1 MNRVVIKRDGLEK
14 NLDITCIE
22 EAIKKAAIAASKEI
36 NDFDDIISKITN
48 KLNKEKMTVE
58 EIQEVIEHT
67 LMVSKYKD
75 VAKKFIEY
83 RHERDLA
90 RNKKSS
96 LFQAINGIIEQNNPL
111 ILKENA
117 NLDSKTLTTQRTLM
131 AGELSKY
138 LAKDVLSKDVY
149 EAHMDGDI
157 HFHDMNFSPILP
169 YVNCCLVDLTNM
181 LEGGFTLGSAHIGSP
196 KGIGVATAVTAQI
209 IAQVSSANYGGTTI
223 ANIDQVLAK
232 YVKMSYEKHLAKGIK
247 YKIPDVITYA
257 KELTEKETYDAFQ
270 ALEYEINSL
279 FNSHSQS
286 PFTTVS
292 FGMGTSWEERLI
304 QQSILKVRLEGLGED
319 KVTAIFPKLLFLID
333 DSLNFKQGDPNYDI
347 KQLALEC
354 SAKRLYPDIISVK
367 NNKLITGSSV
377 PVASMG
383 KL

>member
-14 NLDITCIE
+14 SFDIACIE
-22 EAIKKAAIAASKEI
+22 EAIKKAAIAADKEI

-48 KLNKEKMTVE
+48 KLNKEKVTVE
-58 EIQEVIEHT
+58 EIQDVIEHT

-96 LFQAINGIIEQNNPL
+96 LFQAINGIIEQNNTL

-247 YKIPDVITYA
+247 YNIPDVITYA

-333 DSLNFKQGDPNYDI
+333 DGLNFKQGDPNYDI

>member
-14 NLDITCIE
+14 NFDIACIE
-22 EAIKKAAIAASKEI
+22 DAIKKAAIAADKEI

-48 KLNKEKMTVE
+48 KLNKEKVTVE
-58 EIQEVIEHT
+58 EIQDVIEHT

-196 KGIGVATAVTAQI
+196 TGIGVATAVTAQF

-333 DSLNFKQGDPNYDI
+333 DGLNFKQGDPNYDI
-347 KQLALEC
+347 KQVALEC

>member
-1 MNRVVIKRDGLEK
+1 MNQVVIKRDGLEK
-14 NLDITCIE
+14 SFDIVCIE
-22 EAIKKAAIAASKEI
+22 EAIKKAASAASKEI
-36 NDFDDIISKITN
+36 NDFDEIISKITN

-58 EIQEVIEHT
+58 EIQDVIEHT

-232 YVKMSYEKHLAKGIK
+232 YVKMSYEKHLTKGIK
-247 YKIPDVITYA
+247 YNIPDAVTYA

-304 QQSILKVRLEGLGED
+304 QQSILKVRLQGLGED

-333 DSLNFKQGDPNYDI
+333 DGLNFKQGDPNYDI

-367 NNKLITGSSV
+367 NNKLITGSSA

>member
-14 NLDITCIE
+14 NFDITCIE

-333 DSLNFKQGDPNYDI
+333 DGLNFKQGDPNYDI

>member
-14 NLDITCIE
+14 NFDITCIE

-58 EIQEVIEHT
+58 EIQDVIEHT

-138 LAKDVLSKDVY
+138 LAKDVLSKDV
-149 EAHMDGDI
+149 
-157 HFHDMNFSPILP
+157 
-169 YVNCCLVDLTNM
+169 
-181 LEGGFTLGSAHIGSP
+181 
-196 KGIGVATAVTAQI
+196 
-209 IAQVSSANYGGTTI
+209 
-223 ANIDQVLAK
+223 
-232 YVKMSYEKHLAKGIK
+232 
-247 YKIPDVITYA
+247 
-257 KELTEKETYDAFQ
+257 
-270 ALEYEINSL
+270 
-279 FNSHSQS
+279 
-286 PFTTVS
+286 
-292 FGMGTSWEERLI
+292 
-304 QQSILKVRLEGLGED
+304 
-319 KVTAIFPKLLFLID
+319 
-333 DSLNFKQGDPNYDI
+333 
-347 KQLALEC
+347 
-354 SAKRLYPDIISVK
+354 
-367 NNKLITGSSV
+367 
-377 PVASMG
+377 
-383 KL
+383 

>member
-1 MNRVVIKRDGLEK
+1 MNQVVIKRDGLEK
-14 NLDITCIE
+14 SFDIVCIE
-22 EAIKKAAIAASKEI
+22 EAIKKAASAASKEI
-36 NDFDDIISKITN
+36 NDFDEIISKITN

-58 EIQEVIEHT
+58 EIQDVIEHT

-292 FGMGTSWEERLI
+292 FGMGTSWEEYLI
-304 QQSILKVRLEGLGED
+304 QQSILKVRLAGLGED

-333 DSLNFKQGDPNYDI
+333 DGLNYKQGDPNYDI

>member
-1 MNRVVIKRDGLEK
+1 MNQVVIKRDGLEK
-14 NLDITCIE
+14 SFDIVCIE
-22 EAIKKAAIAASKEI
+22 EAIKKAASAASKEI
-36 NDFDDIISKITN
+36 NDFDEIISKITN

-58 EIQEVIEHT
+58 EIQDVIEHT

-232 YVKMSYEKHLAKGIK
+232 YVKMSYEKHLSKSIK
-247 YKIPDVITYA
+247 YKIPDAVIYA

-333 DSLNFKQGDPNYDI
+333 DGLNFKQGDPNYDI

>member
-1 MNRVVIKRDGLEK
+1 M
-14 NLDITCIE
+14 
-22 EAIKKAAIAASKEI
+22 
-36 NDFDDIISKITN
+36 
-48 KLNKEKMTVE
+48 
-58 EIQEVIEHT
+58 
-67 LMVSKYKD
+67 
-75 VAKKFIEY
+75 
-83 RHERDLA
+83 
-90 RNKKSS
+90 
-96 LFQAINGIIEQNNPL
+96 FQAINEIIEQNNLL

-138 LAKDVLSKDVY
+138 LAKDVLSKEVY

-292 FGMGTSWEERLI
+292 FGMGTSWEEHLI

-333 DSLNFKQGDPNYDI
+333 DGLNFKQGDPNYDI

>member
-1 MNRVVIKRDGLEK
+1 MNQVVIKRDGLEK
-14 NLDITCIE
+14 SFDIVCIE
-22 EAIKKAAIAASKEI
+22 EAIKKAANAASKEI
-36 NDFDDIISKITN
+36 NDFDEIISKITN

-58 EIQEVIEHT
+58 EIQDVIEHT

-232 YVKMSYEKHLAKGIK
+232 YVKMSYEKHLTKGIK
-247 YKIPDVITYA
+247 YNIPDAVTYA
-257 KELTEKETYDAFQ
+257 EELTEKETYDAFQ

-333 DSLNFKQGDPNYDI
+333 DGLNFKQGDPNYDI